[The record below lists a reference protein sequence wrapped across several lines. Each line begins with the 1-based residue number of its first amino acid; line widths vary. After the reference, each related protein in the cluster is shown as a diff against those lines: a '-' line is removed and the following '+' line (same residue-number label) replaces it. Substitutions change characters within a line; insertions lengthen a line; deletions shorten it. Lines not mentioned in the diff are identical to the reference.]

1 MCGIGA
7 IINGKTERITEMMSP
22 IRARG
27 EPESFNEYEVI
38 GNTVISCNR
47 LKIVGRETGKQPVHN
62 EDKTI
67 FAIFNGEIYNYEQ
80 LKRELE
86 EKGHIF
92 STKTD
97 TEILVHGF
105 EEWGNNLSKFL
116 DGQFAFVVYDK
127 KNRKYLA
134 VRDHFGIKPL
144 FWAKEN
150 ETVYFAS
157 ELKQLVGF
165 VKDIK
170 EVLPSHF
177 IADEKVER
185 YYALKSKE
193 NNDDVENAKVKIR
206 TLFDEAV
213 KKRVNTD
220 LPIAVFLSGGIDST
234 AVLAT
239 AKKYHNK
246 VAAIVVGNYWESEDS
261 DYKAAMKY
269 CKENDIPVI
278 ARNPPTEQE
287 LFELIPEIVKVT
299 ESFEPNMIK
308 QSGLSLFLSK
318 IAKEHGFKVVLCGEG
333 ADEVFCGY
341 PEFTKITKDKIKE
354 LSFDFFNN
362 LYRTQLQ
369 RVDRTS
375 MSHTIEVRV
384 PFMDKTLVEYAINLT
399 PELKINGKTTK
410 WILRKAMEDRL
421 PKYISER
428 KKVVLSEGMGLKG
441 NSLKDGLFTQKI
453 SNLLSRKELEKV
465 KKEFSN
471 FLLLN
476 SEDAYY
482 FKIYNKLGYSKLEF
496 NGRTIVN
503 KTHSTISK
511 EDILE
516 IINKKRFRR
525 DIPYKIDEVFKLS
538 IIENKPIKMV
548 GFWGIGTKGDPDKID
563 LEAIKHLQNLMKQ
576 VKDIFEPGLEFTFI
590 IADKHGEMN
599 GVPKELAEKYAD
611 SISKILLKNRFKVI
625 WLSSLWEKYNISR
638 EKIKEELSKKSS
650 EWWKR
655 IENKE
660 LLLENASKFNH
671 NKKPQDAV
679 KFYLVMREL
688 EKSMLEKEF
697 NDYIFQTYSDSKMQ
711 MVLPNMSKIYM
722 YARKGWSNAPWF
734 CKEKELPHK

>member
-7 IINGKTERITEMMSP
+7 IIKGQTERITEMMFP
-22 IRARG
+22 IKTRG
-27 EPESFNEYEVI
+27 EFESFNEHRVI

-47 LKIVGRETGKQPVHN
+47 LKIVGRGTGKQPVHN

-67 FAIFNGEIYNYEQ
+67 FAVLNGEIYNYEK
-80 LKRELE
+80 LKKELE
-86 EKGHIF
+86 EKGHVF
-92 STKTD
+92 LTETD

-105 EEWGNNLSKFL
+105 EEWGNNLPKYL
-116 DGQFAFVVYDK
+116 DGQFAFIIYDK
-127 KNRKYLA
+127 KNEKYLA
-134 VRDHFGIKPL
+134 GRDHFGIKPL

-150 ETVYFAS
+150 GAVYFVS

-165 VKDIK
+165 VEEIK
-170 EVLPSHF
+170 EVLPSHLVT
-177 IADEKVER
+177 DGKVER
-185 YYALKSKE
+185 YYTLKSKE
-193 NNDDVENAKVKIR
+193 NDDNVENGKNKIR
-206 TLFDEAV
+206 ALFDEAV

-261 DYKAAMKY
+261 DYKAAMRY
-269 CKENDIPVI
+269 CKENNIPVI
-278 ARNPPTEQE
+278 SRNPPTEQE

-318 IAKEHGFKVVLCGEG
+318 IAKEHGFKIVLCGEG

-341 PEFTKITKDKIKE
+341 SEFTNIGIDKIKE
-354 LSFDFFNN
+354 LSFDFSNN

-375 MSHTIEVRV
+375 MAYTIEVRV
-384 PFMDKTLVEYAINLT
+384 PFMDKKLVEYGINLA
-399 PELKINGKTTK
+399 PELKVKGKSTK
-410 WILRKAMEDRL
+410 WILRRAMEDRL

-453 SNLLSRKELEKV
+453 SNLHTKKELEKI
-465 KKEFSN
+465 KNEFSK

-511 EDILE
+511 EDVLE

-525 DIPYKIDEVFKLS
+525 DIPYKIDEVVELS
-538 IIENKPIKMV
+538 IIENKPIKIV
-548 GFWGIGTKGDPDKID
+548 GFWGIGTKGNPDKID
-563 LEAIKHLQNLMKQ
+563 LEVIKHLQNLMKQ
-576 VKDIFEPGLEFTFI
+576 VKDIFEPGIEFTFI
-590 IADKHGEMN
+590 IADNHGEMN
-599 GVPKELAEKYAD
+599 GVPKELAEKYVN
-611 SISKILLKNRFKVI
+611 SISKILLKNGFKVI
-625 WLSSLWEKYNISR
+625 WLSSLWKKYGISR
-638 EKIKEELSKKSS
+638 EKISLELNKKTSD
-650 EWWKR
+650 WWEK
-655 IENKE
+655 IENKK

-671 NKKPQDAV
+671 NKNSQDAV

-697 NDYIFQTYSDSKMQ
+697 EDYIFQTYSDSKMQ
-711 MVLPNMSKIYM
+711 MVLPDMPTIYM

-734 CKEKELPHK
+734 CEEKELPHK

>member
-7 IINGKTERITEMMSP
+7 IINGKIERITEMMYP
-22 IRARG
+22 IKARG
-27 EPESFNEYEVI
+27 ESESFNEHEVI
-38 GNTVISCNR
+38 GNTVLSCNR
-47 LKIVGRETGKQPVHN
+47 LKIVGRETGKQPIHN

-67 FAIFNGEIYNYEQ
+67 FAVFNGEIYNYEQ
-80 LKRELE
+80 LKKELE

-92 STKTD
+92 STQTD

-105 EEWGNNLSKFL
+105 EEWGNNLPKYL
-116 DGQFAFVVYDK
+116 DGQFTFIVYDK
-127 KNRKYLA
+127 KNKRYLA
-134 VRDHFGIKPL
+134 ARDHFGIKPL
-144 FWAKEN
+144 FWAKDN
-150 ETVYFAS
+150 ETVYFSS

-165 VKDIK
+165 VDEIK
-170 EVLPSHF
+170 EVLPSHL
-177 IADEKVER
+177 IAGGKIEK
-185 YYALKSKE
+185 YYSLKQKE
-193 NNDDVENAKVKIR
+193 NNDNTEQAKQKIR
-206 TLFDEAV
+206 ELFDEAV
-213 KKRVNTD
+213 KKRCNTD

-239 AKKYHNK
+239 VKKYHNK

-261 DYKAAMKY
+261 DYKVAMRY
-269 CKENDIPVI
+269 CKENNIPVI
-278 ARNPPTEQE
+278 SRNPPTEKE
-287 LFELIPEIVKVT
+287 LFDIIPEIVKVT
-299 ESFEPNMIK
+299 ESYEPNMIK

-318 IAKEHGFKVVLCGEG
+318 IAKEHGFKMVLCGEG

-341 PEFTKITKDKIKE
+341 PEFSKIEMSKIKE

-375 MSHTIEVRV
+375 MAHTIEVRV
-384 PFMDKTLVEYAINLT
+384 PFMDKKLVEYGINLA
-399 PELKINGKTTK
+399 PDLKVKGKVTK

-453 SNLLSRKELEKV
+453 KHLFS
-465 KKEFSN
+465 KKEFEKIKRDFSK
-471 FLLLN
+471 FLILN

-482 FKIYNKLGYSKLEF
+482 FKIYNRLCYSKLEF
-496 NGRTIVN
+496 TGRTIVN

-511 EDILE
+511 DDILE

-525 DIPYKIDEVFKLS
+525 DIPYKIDEIVELS
-538 IIENKPIKMV
+538 IIENKPIKLV
-548 GFWGIGTKGDPDKID
+548 GFWGIGTKGNPGKID
-563 LEAIKHLQNLMKQ
+563 LEAIKHLNDLMKQ
-576 VKDIFEPGLEFTFI
+576 VKHIFEPGIEFTFI

-599 GVPKELAEKYAD
+599 GVSKEIAEKYAD
-611 SISKILLKNRFKVI
+611 LISKILLKNGFEVV
-625 WLSSLWEKYNISR
+625 WLSSLWKKYNISR
-638 EKIKEELSKKSS
+638 EKILEELNNKNS

-679 KFYLVMREL
+679 KFYCVMREL
-688 EKSMLEKEF
+688 EKFMLEKEF
-697 NDYIFQTYSDSKMQ
+697 EDYIFQTYSDSKML
-711 MVLPNMSKIYM
+711 MVLPNMPKIYM